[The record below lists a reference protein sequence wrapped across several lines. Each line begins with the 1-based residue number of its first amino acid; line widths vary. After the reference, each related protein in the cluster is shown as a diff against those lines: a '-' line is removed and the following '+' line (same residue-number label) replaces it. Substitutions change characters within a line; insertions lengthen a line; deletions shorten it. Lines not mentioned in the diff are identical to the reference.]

1 MIAKTIEIDEK
12 QVEFRA
18 SAAVPRLYRFKF
30 RRDIIRDIMKLRKA
44 FVANQTGGKEFEVI
58 DLELFENIA
67 YIMAK
72 HADKNVPD
80 SVEEWLDG
88 FNMFSIYEVVPALLE
103 LWMLNEE
110 TMSEAKKKL
119 AQVKGI

>member
-1 MIAKTIEIDEK
+1 MIAKTIEIDGK

-30 RRDIIRDIMKLRKA
+30 RRDIIRDMMKLKKA
-44 FVANQTGGKEFEVI
+44 FLANQTEGKEFEVI

-72 HADKNVPD
+72 HADKNVPG
-80 SVEEWLDG
+80 SVEEWLDS
-88 FNMFSIYEVVPALLE
+88 FNMFSIYEIVPALLE

-110 TMSEAKKKL
+110 TMAEAKKKFVQ
-119 AQVKGI
+119 AKGS